1 MAEFKRREDK
11 AEAEQ
16 KAKDDAAAAKA
27 KRQERR
33 KCLREQKRINE
44 VLEVINDKILLAA
57 INKEYT
63 PDMPV
68 YDIRDYD

>member
-1 MAEFKRREDK
+1 MPKRT
-11 AEAEQ
+11 
-16 KAKDDAAAAKA
+16 
-27 KRQERR
+27 
-33 KCLREQKRINE
+33 KRINE